1 MTECSGGRERFESM
15 ANQYVVADRDQLF
28 LLPPAMRDWLPE
40 NHLVWFVLDVLDAID
55 TDKFHGRYV
64 QAGPGRPA
72 YHPDQMLALLIYA
85 YSNGVRSSR
94 QIQRLC
100 ASDVAY
106 RVVCADKIPD
116 HATIARFRAEHQAA
130 FKEVFVEVLRL
141 CAAAGLASLGTVAID
156 GTKIAGNAALGANR
170 EAEWVRAEVERILR
184 EADETD
190 TKERTL
196 FGRRAGN
203 ELPPELARR
212 SSRLA
217 HLQAAQAELQARQAR
232 VEVEAA
238 ERTAADRAAAEEG
251 LLRKGKKPKKDPYT
265 ELVRA
270 RIDVEVY
277 RQRAA
282 ERAARR
288 ARNPHARQPNPGNQR
303 EQRLLQA
310 EARLQAAEAAVAEA
324 DKTAKV
330 NVTDPQSRVM
340 HNQAGY
346 LQGYNAQAAVNQRQ
360 IVLANA
366 VTQECNDYYQFVPM
380 LGSVQ
385 RNARLVGIAGPVGQ
399 VLADAGYWSEDNATA
414 LGPDRLIATTKN
426 HKQRQAARELGVA
439 VGPPPADA
447 SPLEAMEH
455 RLRTAEGAAAY
466 AMRSQTVEPVFGTI
480 KEALGFRRFA
490 RRGLAAA
497 QSEWNLVCATHNL
510 LKLARHLDRLRP
522 AVPIS
527 VTV

>member
-1 MTECSGGRERFESM
+1 M
-15 ANQYVVADRDQLF
+15 ANQYVVADRDQLY
-28 LLPPAMRDWLPE
+28 LLPPVMRDWLPE
-40 NHLVWFVLDVLDAID
+40 NHLAWFVLDVLDAID
-55 TDKFHGRYV
+55 TDRFHGRYV
-64 QAGPGRPA
+64 HAGPGRPA

-85 YSNGVRSSR
+85 YTNGVRSSR

-100 ASDVAY
+100 LSDVAY
-106 RVVCADKIPD
+106 RVICAGKIPD
-116 HATIARFRAEHQAA
+116 HATIARFRAEHQEA

-156 GTKIAGNAALGANR
+156 GTKIAGNAALSANR

-184 EADETD
+184 EAEKTD
-190 TKERTL
+190 TSERTL

-212 SSRLA
+212 SSRLT
-217 HLQAAQAELQARQAR
+217 HLRAAQAELEARQAR
-232 VEVEAA
+232 VEAEVA

-251 LLRKGKKPKKDPYT
+251 LLRRGKKPKDPHT
-265 ELVRA
+265 ELARA
-270 RIDVEVY
+270 QIDVKVF

-288 ARNPHARQPNPGNQR
+288 ARNPHGREPKPGNQR
-303 EQRLLQA
+303 EQRLLKA
-310 EARLQAAEAAVAEA
+310 EARLLAAEAAVAEA
-324 DKTAKV
+324 DKAAKV
-330 NVTDPQSRVM
+330 NVTDPQSRIM

-346 LQGYNAQAAVNQRQ
+346 LQGYNAQAAVNQHQ

-366 VTQECNDYYQFVPM
+366 VTQECNDYHQFHPM
-380 LGSVQ
+380 LGAVQ
-385 RNARLVGIAGPVGQ
+385 RHARQVGIGDPIGW

-414 LGPDRLIATTKN
+414 LGPDRLIATTRDR
-426 HKQRQAARELGVA
+426 KQRLAARELGVA

-455 RLRTAEGAAAY
+455 QLRTAEGAAAY
-466 AMRSQTVEPVFGTI
+466 AMRSQTVEPAFGII

-497 QSEWNLVCATHNL
+497 QSEWNLVCAVHNL
-510 LKLARHLDRLRP
+510 LKLARHLSPLRP
-522 AVPIS
+522 AALVS